1 VAWPRNRVGS
11 SAPRPG
17 WRPLKAPGDA
27 DRTRADL
34 AGAPYGLRI
43 NGRVFDA
50 VDLSSVLMNQ
60 LWLERCSFIGADLRH
75 ATLDGCHFKLCDF
88 RDATLR
94 SASMRGAGFAGC
106 DFRNADLRD
115 TDLAGARFGYVLTGT
130 DTGRTDLTG
139 TLLAGASLD
148 GALFDNV
155 IGRPE
160 N

>member
-1 VAWPRNRVGS
+1 MT
-11 SAPRPG
+11 
-17 WRPLKAPGDA
+17 LA
-27 DRTRADL
+27 DPDRGRGEL
-34 AGAPYGLRI
+34 ASAPYGLRI
-43 NGRVFDA
+43 SGRVFDA
-50 VDLSSVLMNQ
+50 LDLNSVLMNQ

-94 SASMRGAGFAGC
+94 SASMRGAAFAGC

-115 TDLAGARFGYVLTGT
+115 ADLTGTRFGHVRTGT

-139 TLLAGASLD
+139 ALLAGPSMGD
-148 GALFDNV
+148 ALFENV
-155 IGRPE
+155 IGPPE

>member
-1 VAWPRNRVGS
+1 MTP
-11 SAPRPG
+11 
-17 WRPLKAPGDA
+17 A
-27 DRTRADL
+27 DPNATRGEL
-34 AGAPYGLRI
+34 AGARYGMSI
-43 NGRVFDA
+43 SGRVFDA
-50 VDLSSVLMNQ
+50 LDLNSVLMNQ
-60 LWLERCSFIGADLRH
+60 LWLDRCSFIGADLRY
-75 ATLDGCHFKLCDF
+75 ATIDGCHFMFCDF

-115 TDLAGARFGYVLTGT
+115 ADLTGTRFGYVRTGS

-148 GALFDNV
+148 GALFENV
-155 IGRPE
+155 IGLPE